1 MRAPGRG
8 GVWDS
13 GFPVYRAC
21 PDKKPQRHQSG
32 TSIGSL
38 ERILGRVVS
47 RAITRLVGPAGWRVG
62 EVDLNAAEF
71 RLGVVLRWIVGQQIL
86 HAQFVADLAEGFV

>member
-1 MRAPGRG
+1 MRAQRRG
-8 GVWDS
+8 GVCLFEVPGS
-13 GFPVYRAC
+13 PSAR
-21 PDKKPQRHQSG
+21 DKKPSAVVRRLLRP
-32 TSIGSL
+32 L
-38 ERILGRVVS
+38 ERVLGRVVS